1 MTLPYDVRRNPTW
14 IGVER
19 AKANIR
25 DLAANRKTIGLI
37 CGGPGIGK
45 NTLTRQIAKQHL
57 IKYVPEDRPDNAAA
71 LVSATWRNIMFP
83 LHVLNECDH
92 LLRDPLAMNIIK
104 LMHETPRRCAHYT
117 NEARR
122 NEDYLESGSRQYRES
137 IAPTSF
143 ALDDPAKRT
152 RNARQLFTLNLNYT
166 DPEVTRLLPQEHWT
180 ALLRRGIDPV
190 FIPTPDRAFFEYVVW
205 LGGEGR
211 MLNNLQFD
219 YPTSR
224 DAIAFY
230 VQNVNRLPELSPG
243 RLVWIAEIIRD
254 YPKDAEMLDRM
265 LSVTDQRDLGLQS
278 SLVQVLLWPRRPPK
292 RGPRPARRQ
301 DAPLRAPQQATAAPE
316 LTPEPKPIDEP
327 LVVDPEPKPID
338 EPLVVDPEPEPIDEP
353 LVVDP
358 EPEPIDEPV
367 VADPEPKPIDE
378 PLVVDPEPEPIDEPA
393 VADPEPPRTV
403 EEAINLLYGRRQ
415 AETCESVAE
424 ALHSVP
430 MRDWERDDFDRLKEA
445 LDGVADW
452 YGDHNDMAHT
462 LFSFET
468 SPILFGTSNGVLIYE
483 DGLKV
488 LTWHQAMER
497 IAPELEEAKRKRD
510 LERREQAYRKIMAR
524 KLPAKRKLKAMKSL
538 LVEIMALQPTTI
550 SPEAERA
557 IDFIRAMPKDDE
569 RFAVCRTFDEYLRKA
584 TEVTAPPE
592 PPPPAPSGSDQP
604 PAGELIE
611 PDAAP
616 TNDDPASIGGRDL

>member
-1 MTLPYDVRRNPTW
+1 MTLPFDVRRNPTW

-19 AKANIR
+19 AKASIR

-57 IKYVPEDRPDNAAA
+57 IKYIPEDRPDNAAA
-71 LVSATWRNIMFP
+71 LVSATWRNITFP

-92 LLRDPLAMNIIK
+92 LLCDPQAMNIIK

-122 NEDYLESGSRQYRES
+122 NEEYLESGSRQYRES

-278 SLVQVLLWPRRPPK
+278 SFVQVLLWPRRPPK

-316 LTPEPKPIDEP
+316 LTPEPKPIIDEP

-338 EPLVVDPEPEPIDEP
+338 EPVVVDPEPEPIDEP

-378 PLVVDPEPEPIDEPA
+378 PLVVDPEPIDEPA

-415 AETCESVAE
+415 AETYESVAE

-452 YGDHNDMAHT
+452 YGDRHDMAHT

-483 DGLKV
+483 DVLEV

-497 IAPELEEAKRKRD
+497 IAPELEEAKRKRE
-510 LERREQAYRKIMAR
+510 LERRQQEIERIR
-524 KLPAKRKLKAMKSL
+524 RTKLRR
-538 LVEIMALQPTTI
+538 
-550 SPEAERA
+550 RA
-557 IDFIRAMPKDDE
+557 SSR
-569 RFAVCRTFDEYLRKA
+569 
-584 TEVTAPPE
+584 
-592 PPPPAPSGSDQP
+592 Q
-604 PAGELIE
+604 
-611 PDAAP
+611 
-616 TNDDPASIGGRDL
+616 

>member
-1 MTLPYDVRRNPTW
+1 
-14 IGVER
+14 
-19 AKANIR
+19 
-25 DLAANRKTIGLI
+25 
-37 CGGPGIGK
+37 
-45 NTLTRQIAKQHL
+45 
-57 IKYVPEDRPDNAAA
+57 
-71 LVSATWRNIMFP
+71 
-83 LHVLNECDH
+83 
-92 LLRDPLAMNIIK
+92 MNIIK

-180 ALLRRGIDPV
+180 ALLRRGLDPV
-190 FIPTPDRAFFEYVVW
+190 FIPTPDRALFEYVVW
-205 LGGEGR
+205 RGGEGR

-243 RLVWIAEIIRD
+243 RLVRIAEIIRD

-292 RGPRPARRQ
+292 RGPRPARPQ
-301 DAPLRAPQQATAAPE
+301 YAPPRAPQQATAARE
-316 LTPEPKPIDEP
+316 LTPEPIIDEP
-327 LVVDPEPKPID
+327 VVADPEPK
-338 EPLVVDPEPEPIDEP
+338 
-353 LVVDP
+353 
-358 EPEPIDEPV
+358 PIDEPV

-378 PLVVDPEPEPIDEPA
+378 QA

-430 MRDWERDDFDRLKEA
+430 MQDWEPEEFDRLKEA

-452 YGDHNDMAHT
+452 YGDHNEMSHT
-462 LFSFET
+462 LFRFET
-468 SPILFGTSNGVLIYE
+468 APILFGTSIRRLDLRERPANPNVAAG
-483 DGLKV
+483 DG
-488 LTWHQAMER
+488 THR
-497 IAPELEEAKRKRD
+497 
-510 LERREQAYRKIMAR
+510 
-524 KLPAKRKLKAMKSL
+524 
-538 LVEIMALQPTTI
+538 
-550 SPEAERA
+550 AEGR
-557 IDFIRAMPKDDE
+557 
-569 RFAVCRTFDEYLRKA
+569 
-584 TEVTAPPE
+584 
-592 PPPPAPSGSDQP
+592 
-604 PAGELIE
+604 
-611 PDAAP
+611 
-616 TNDDPASIGGRDL
+616 GGRT

>member
-1 MTLPYDVRRNPTW
+1 M
-14 IGVER
+14 
-19 AKANIR
+19 
-25 DLAANRKTIGLI
+25 
-37 CGGPGIGK
+37 
-45 NTLTRQIAKQHL
+45 RQ
-57 IKYVPEDRPDNAAA
+57 RW
-71 LVSATWRNIMFP
+71 SGTWRNITFP

-316 LTPEPKPIDEP
+316 LTPEPKPIIDEP

-338 EPLVVDPEPEPIDEP
+338 EPVVVDPEPEPIDEP

-488 LTWHQAMER
+488 LTWPQAMER
-497 IAPELEEAKRKRD
+497 IAPEVEEA
-510 LERREQAYRKIMAR
+510 
-524 KLPAKRKLKAMKSL
+524 
-538 LVEIMALQPTTI
+538 
-550 SPEAERA
+550 EA
-557 IDFIRAMPKDDE
+557 
-569 RFAVCRTFDEYLRKA
+569 
-584 TEVTAPPE
+584 
-592 PPPPAPSGSDQP
+592 
-604 PAGELIE
+604 
-611 PDAAP
+611 
-616 TNDDPASIGGRDL
+616 

>member
-1 MTLPYDVRRNPTW
+1 MTLPYDVHRNPTW

-37 CGGPGIGK
+37 CGGAGTGK

-57 IKYVPEDRPDNAAA
+57 IKYVPEDRPANAAA
-71 LVSATWRNIMFP
+71 LVSCTWRNLMCP

-117 NEARR
+117 NEARQ
-122 NEDYLESGSRQYRES
+122 NEYYLESGSRQYRES

-180 ALLRRGIDPV
+180 ALLRRGLDPV
-190 FIPTPDRAFFEYVVW
+190 FIPTPDRALFEYVVW

-219 YPTSR
+219 YATSR

-254 YPKDAEMLDRM
+254 YPKDAERLDRM
-265 LSVTDQRDLGLQS
+265 LSVTDQRDLGLEQ

-292 RGPRPARRQ
+292 RRPRPARRQ
-301 DAPLRAPQQATAAPE
+301 DAPLRAPQQATVAPE
-316 LTPEPKPIDEP
+316 LTPKPI
-327 LVVDPEPKPID
+327 
-338 EPLVVDPEPEPIDEP
+338 
-353 LVVDP
+353 
-358 EPEPIDEPV
+358 IDEPV

-378 PLVVDPEPEPIDEPA
+378 PLVGDPEPKPIDEPA

-403 EEAINLLYGRRQ
+403 EEAINLLCGRRQ

-424 ALHSVP
+424 VLRSVP
-430 MRDWERDDFDRLKEA
+430 MRDWDRDDFDRLKEA
-445 LDGVADW
+445 LDGVSDW

-462 LFSFET
+462 LFSFE
-468 SPILFGTSNGVLIYE
+468 SVPILFGTANGVLLY
-483 DGLKV
+483 DDSLKV

-497 IAPELEEAKRKRD
+497 IAPQVEAAERQRE

-524 KLPAKRKLKAMKSL
+524 KLPAKRKLKAMRPL
-538 LVEIMALQPTTI
+538 LDELMALQPTTI
-550 SPEAERA
+550 KPEAARA
-557 IDFIRAMPKDDE
+557 IDFIRGMPKDDE
-569 RFAVCRTFDEYLRKA
+569 RFAVCQTFADYLRKA
-584 TEVTAPPE
+584 TEITP
-592 PPPPAPSGSDQP
+592 Q
-604 PAGELIE
+604 
-611 PDAAP
+611 DARAATENP
-616 TNDDPASIGGRDL
+616 RI

>member
-1 MTLPYDVRRNPTW
+1 MLLAGASTEFPLTLPYDVRRNPTW

-19 AKANIR
+19 AKASIR

-37 CGGPGIGK
+37 CGGAGIGK

-57 IKYVPEDRPDNAAA
+57 IKYVPEDRPANAAA
-71 LVSATWRNIMFP
+71 LVSCTWRNVMCP

-117 NEARR
+117 NEARQ
-122 NEDYLESGSRQYRES
+122 NEYYLESGSRQYRES

-180 ALLRRGIDPV
+180 ALLRRGLDPV
-190 FIPTPDRAFFEYVVW
+190 FIPTPDRALFEYVVW

-219 YPTSR
+219 YATSR

-265 LSVTDQRDLGLQS
+265 LSVTDQRDLGLEP

-292 RGPRPARRQ
+292 RRPRPARRQ
-301 DAPLRAPQQATAAPE
+301 DAPPRAPQQATVAPE
-316 LTPEPKPIDEP
+316 LTPEPKPI
-327 LVVDPEPKPID
+327 
-338 EPLVVDPEPEPIDEP
+338 
-353 LVVDP
+353 
-358 EPEPIDEPV
+358 IDEPV

-378 PLVVDPEPEPIDEPA
+378 PLVADPEPKPIDEPA

-403 EEAINLLYGRRQ
+403 EEAINLLYGRRRT
-415 AETCESVAE
+415 ETCETVAE

-430 MRDWERDDFDRLKEA
+430 MQDWDRDDFDRLQEG

-452 YGDHNDMAHT
+452 YGDHSDTACAV
-462 LFSFET
+462 FSFET
-468 SPILFGTSNGVLIYE
+468 SPILFGTATACSS
-483 DGLKV
+483 
-488 LTWHQAMER
+488 T
-497 IAPELEEAKRKRD
+497 
-510 LERREQAYRKIMAR
+510 
-524 KLPAKRKLKAMKSL
+524 
-538 LVEIMALQPTTI
+538 
-550 SPEAERA
+550 
-557 IDFIRAMPKDDE
+557 
-569 RFAVCRTFDEYLRKA
+569 RTACKF
-584 TEVTAPPE
+584 
-592 PPPPAPSGSDQP
+592 
-604 PAGELIE
+604 
-611 PDAAP
+611 
-616 TNDDPASIGGRDL
+616 

>member
-19 AKANIR
+19 AKASIR

-37 CGGPGIGK
+37 CGGAGIGK

-57 IKYVPEDRPDNAAA
+57 IKYVPEDRPANAAA
-71 LVSATWRNIMFP
+71 LVSCTWRNVMCP

-117 NEARR
+117 NEARQ
-122 NEDYLESGSRQYRES
+122 NEYYLESGSRQYRES

-180 ALLRRGIDPV
+180 ALLRRGLDPV
-190 FIPTPDRAFFEYVVW
+190 FIPTPDRALFEYVVW

-219 YPTSR
+219 YATSR

-265 LSVTDQRDLGLQS
+265 LSVTDQRDLGLEP

-292 RGPRPARRQ
+292 RRPRPARRQ
-301 DAPLRAPQQATAAPE
+301 DAPLRAPQQATVAPE
-316 LTPEPKPIDEP
+316 LTPEPKPI
-327 LVVDPEPKPID
+327 
-338 EPLVVDPEPEPIDEP
+338 
-353 LVVDP
+353 
-358 EPEPIDEPV
+358 IDEPV

-378 PLVVDPEPEPIDEPA
+378 PLVGDPEPKPIDEPA

-430 MRDWERDDFDRLKEA
+430 MRDWDRDDFDRLKEA

-488 LTWHQAMER
+488 LTWAQAMER
-497 IAPELEEAKRKRD
+497 IAPELEEAKRKRE
-510 LERREQAYRKIMAR
+510 LEQREQAYRKIMAR
-524 KLPAKRKLKAMKSL
+524 KLPAKRKLKAMRPL
-538 LVEIMALQPTTI
+538 LDELMALQPTTI
-550 SPEAERA
+550 KPEAVRA
-557 IDFIRAMPKDDE
+557 IDFIRGMPKDDE
-569 RFAVCRTFDEYLRKA
+569 RFAVCQTFADYLCKA
-584 TEVTAPPE
+584 TEITA
-592 PPPPAPSGSDQP
+592 Q
-604 PAGELIE
+604 
-611 PDAAP
+611 DAHAATENP
-616 TNDDPASIGGRDL
+616 RI

>member
-1 MTLPYDVRRNPTW
+1 MTLPYDVRRNATW

-19 AKANIR
+19 AKASIR

-37 CGGPGIGK
+37 CGGAGIGK

-57 IKYVPEDRPDNAAA
+57 IKYVPEDRPANAAA
-71 LVSATWRNIMFP
+71 LVSCTWRNVMCP

-117 NEARR
+117 NEARQ
-122 NEDYLESGSRQYRES
+122 NEYYLESGSRQYRES

-180 ALLRRGIDPV
+180 ALLRRGLDPV
-190 FIPTPDRAFFEYVVW
+190 FIPTPDRVLFEYVVW

-211 MLNNLQFD
+211 MLNNQQFD
-219 YPTSR
+219 YATSR
-224 DAIAFY
+224 DAIAFF

-265 LSVTDQRDLGLQS
+265 LSVTDQRDLGLEP

-292 RGPRPARRQ
+292 RRPRPARRQ

-316 LTPEPKPIDEP
+316 LMPEPKPI
-327 LVVDPEPKPID
+327 
-338 EPLVVDPEPEPIDEP
+338 
-353 LVVDP
+353 
-358 EPEPIDEPV
+358 IDEPV

-378 PLVVDPEPEPIDEPA
+378 QA

-403 EEAINLLYGRRQ
+403 KEAIDLLYGRRQ
-415 AETCESVAE
+415 AETCEGVAE
-424 ALHSVP
+424 ALHPVP
-430 MRDWERDDFDRLKEA
+430 MRDWDRDDFDRLKEA

-468 SPILFGTSNGVLIYE
+468 SPILFGTSNGVLIHE

-488 LTWHQAMER
+488 LTWAQAMER
-497 IAPELEEAKRKRD
+497 IAPELEEAKRKRE
-510 LERREQAYRKIMAR
+510 LEQREQAYRKIMAG
-524 KLPAKRKLKAMKSL
+524 KLPAKRKLKAMRPL
-538 LVEIMALQPTTI
+538 LDELMALQPTTI
-550 SPEAERA
+550 KPEAVRA
-557 IDFIRAMPKDDE
+557 IDFIRGMPKDDE
-569 RFAVCRTFDEYLRKA
+569 RFAVCQTFADYLWKA
-584 TEVTAPPE
+584 TEITA
-592 PPPPAPSGSDQP
+592 Q
-604 PAGELIE
+604 
-611 PDAAP
+611 DAHAATENP
-616 TNDDPASIGGRDL
+616 RI

>member
-1 MTLPYDVRRNPTW
+1 MTLPYDVRRNATW

-19 AKANIR
+19 AKASIR

-37 CGGPGIGK
+37 CGGAGIGK

-71 LVSATWRNIMFP
+71 LVSCTWRNVMCP

-92 LLRDPLAMNIIK
+92 LLRDPQAMNIIK

-122 NEDYLESGSRQYRES
+122 NEDYLENGSRQYRES

-143 ALDDPAKRT
+143 ALDDPVKRT

-180 ALLRRGIDPV
+180 ALLRRGLDPV
-190 FIPTPDRAFFEYVVW
+190 FIPTPDRALFEYVVW

-211 MLNNLQFD
+211 MLNNRQFD

-254 YPKDAEMLDRM
+254 YPKDADMLDRM
-265 LSVTDQRDLGLQS
+265 LSVTDQRDLGPEP

-292 RGPRPARRQ
+292 RRPGPARRQ
-301 DAPLRAPQQATAAPE
+301 DAPPRAPQQATAAPE
-316 LTPEPKPIDEP
+316 LTPEPK
-327 LVVDPEPKPID
+327 
-338 EPLVVDPEPEPIDEP
+338 
-353 LVVDP
+353 
-358 EPEPIDEPV
+358 
-367 VADPEPKPIDE
+367 
-378 PLVVDPEPEPIDEPA
+378 PIDEPA

-415 AETCESVAE
+415 AETCVSVAE
-424 ALHSVP
+424 ALHAVP
-430 MRDWERDDFDRLKEA
+430 MQDWEPEEFDRLKEA
-445 LDGVADW
+445 LDGAADW
-452 YGDHNDMAHT
+452 FGDHNDMAHT

-483 DGLKV
+483 DGLRV
-488 LTWHQAMER
+488 LTWPEAMER
-497 IAPELEEAKRKRD
+497 IAPEVEAAKRKRE
-510 LERREQAYRKIMAR
+510 LERRQQEMQRIMR
-524 KLPAKRKLKAMKSL
+524 TKLPEKRKLKAMKSL
-538 LVEIMALQPTTI
+538 LDEVTALQPTTVR
-550 SPEAERA
+550 PDVERGF
-557 IDFIRAMPKDDE
+557 DFIRAMSKDDE
-569 RFAVCRTFDEYLRKA
+569 RFAECGTFEDYMNKA
-584 TEVTAPPE
+584 AEITAPPE

-604 PAGELIE
+604 RELIE

-616 TNDDPASIGGRDL
+616 TNDDPAASADAILAVDLGRDVETRKGAFFSAMQTAADKGVLPDDLAALLPFIREILTHGPDQTRRFFG

>member
-1 MTLPYDVRRNPTW
+1 MTLPYDVRRNATW

-19 AKANIR
+19 AKASIR

-37 CGGPGIGK
+37 CGGAGIGK

-57 IKYVPEDRPDNAAA
+57 IKYVPEDRPANAAA
-71 LVSATWRNIMFP
+71 LVSCTWRNVMCP

-117 NEARR
+117 NEARQ
-122 NEDYLESGSRQYRES
+122 NEYYLESGSRQYRES

-180 ALLRRGIDPV
+180 ALLRRGLDPV
-190 FIPTPDRAFFEYVVW
+190 FIPTPDRVLFEYVVW

-219 YPTSR
+219 YATSR

-265 LSVTDQRDLGLQS
+265 LSVTDQRDLGLEP

-292 RGPRPARRQ
+292 RRPRPARRQ

-316 LTPEPKPIDEP
+316 LMPEPKPI
-327 LVVDPEPKPID
+327 
-338 EPLVVDPEPEPIDEP
+338 
-353 LVVDP
+353 
-358 EPEPIDEPV
+358 IDEPV
-367 VADPEPKPIDE
+367 VADPEPK
-378 PLVVDPEPEPIDEPA
+378 PIDEPA

-403 EEAINLLYGRRQ
+403 EEAIDLLYGRRQ

-430 MRDWERDDFDRLKEA
+430 MRDWDRDDFDRLKEA

-468 SPILFGTSNGVLIYE
+468 SPILFGTSNGVLIHE

-488 LTWHQAMER
+488 LTWAQAMER
-497 IAPELEEAKRKRD
+497 IAPELEEAKRKRE
-510 LERREQAYRKIMAR
+510 LEQREQAYRKIMAG
-524 KLPAKRKLKAMKSL
+524 KLPAKRKLKAMRPL
-538 LVEIMALQPTTI
+538 LDELMALQPTTI
-550 SPEAERA
+550 KPEAVRA
-557 IDFIRAMPKDDE
+557 IDFIRGMPKDDE
-569 RFAVCRTFDEYLRKA
+569 RFAVCQTFADYLRKA
-584 TEVTAPPE
+584 TEITA
-592 PPPPAPSGSDQP
+592 Q
-604 PAGELIE
+604 
-611 PDAAP
+611 DAHAATENP
-616 TNDDPASIGGRDL
+616 RI